1 MGNDEYMRQMFD
13 DKLTVLY
20 VPDRVCE
27 IVRSI
32 LHDERE
38 KYISELF
45 TKLNAIELC
54 FGGARSQR
62 LEEVGAQLSDLYSL
76 PIQDANRKKMLMGKV
91 AQIAREL
98 MGDLIQRKELPG
110 SIKPAVIE
118 QIKSDTEKEV
128 SRIKHHVKKMQVIMS
143 KTFQEVKAEVARKV
157 GESQRK
163 LRAKIREQQ
172 KVIDGLNEQLKQTN
186 DRNKQSV
193 SELQRRNTELEAS
206 LSKSTA
212 NYQKKHQKAKE
223 IVAQLS
229 NELSNSG
236 IKLAEAETR
245 IKQTQDDNNTLK
257 AAIKKLSDNSQE
269 SRMNQLMEEIAALK
283 SENQGLRSLEKE
295 IAVVKAQNEELVR
308 NLQEREQKMKAEN
321 LDMEKNRELIQRL
334 DNDLKQARLE
344 NAKLKE
350 EFLKIPS
357 SSGNRKSWMEG
368 MGGQLSSRE
377 EFSKTNNLEIQR
389 LQHELQK
396 LEQINEEQAASVE
409 ALADQNEQLRA
420 ELKNLQRVRRGQPR
434 AGYPSQQ
441 TELMCTSDDLQSSI
455 INADDWSI
463 EEANKTI
470 LKLKHRLLEQDQVI
484 QHSNEMIAHLTNQIQ
499 EASGSQ
505 SSLRLE
511 RESKEKL
518 KIEYESLQEHCTSI
532 EEALSRA
539 KTEIERLTQ
548 DNADLY
554 KYKTENEV
562 LQSSSKDIAK
572 ELKVTKQKLNKKEQ
586 ELQAAMTP
594 SQRKLTDQV
603 RDLSR
608 ELKDVNTRI
617 SRIIMQTA
625 KSFKVETLD
634 DIPKALSEAKQ
645 EVNRANMFIAK
656 IRAVFQVKCDEDLMA
671 TAKRVRQQHATFE
684 SCLKEIETTCGVDS
698 FQKIG
703 KEVAEL
709 KSQLHEVRDREQRLC
724 NMMDAENPAQ
734 LVKQIRKISATFK
747 LVQDICAQLQV
758 VDEAMITDRLND
770 LIQIQTFL
778 CDYVGSTSID
788 SVKRYLTSHCIQ
800 MEDRQRRMM
809 RVLSVTSETDLEPAL
824 QDLMNKQQE
833 YDEIYRSLSI
843 EDDPSKLKQFVV
855 SDNICSELCKVLR
868 AESYDDIMDTVTEL
882 LASNH
887 EMSDLEDHMMIA
899 LAVVSPES
907 IVPKLEELHSRVYVQ
922 REVIQNI
929 CDELHVKN
937 ENDIQ
942 AKIEEIVQQ
951 NKDLATMQDMTGTN
965 NVVECLRDLD
975 SNCSVF
981 QGILTELCAKV
992 SVRNYQEISTAVDRL
1007 LNQQSELMN
1016 LQKLI
1021 PSKFCGAD
1029 MRESITNILACV
1041 SEYEQQMTEIE
1052 ELLDCAE
1059 YANVKQRVTRI
1070 RDYLS
1075 TTSELFSKIMSYITS
1090 SEMHIVFPVDDTV
1103 AIRLHRIIDEYIA
1116 KNNYQKAQ
1124 MQSVMDKA
1132 GNFGYHGSHISEAV
1146 DTIVAVC
1153 NEGERKD
1160 MERKMNEEM
1169 VGIRAANEMLRS
1181 HYEKTM
1187 DRNPGHTVHD
1197 SSERDW
1203 SESENSTPEP
1213 HGNGS
1218 TESHSDQSDEQ
1229 RRESET
1235 QKVSTSNNAFDMVQA
1250 MNKRKLESA
1259 RLMALQRRQR
1269 EALFQYASRHEE

>member
-1 MGNDEYMRQMFD
+1 MRQMFD

-54 FGGARSQR
+54 FGGTRSQR
-62 LEEVGAQLSDLYSL
+62 LEEVGTQLSDLYSL

-91 AQIAREL
+91 AQIAKEL
-98 MGDLIQRKELPG
+98 MGDLIRHKELPG
-110 SIKPAVIE
+110 SVKPAVIE

-128 SRIKHHVKKMQVIMS
+128 SRIKHHVKKMQVLMS
-143 KTFQEVKAEVARKV
+143 KSFQEVKTEVARKV

-186 DRNKQSV
+186 ERNKQSV

-245 IKQTQDDNNTLK
+245 IKQTQDDNETLK

-269 SRMNQLMEEIAALK
+269 SRVNQLMEEIAALK

-295 IAVVKAQNEELVR
+295 VAVVRAQNEELVR

-321 LDMEKNRELIQRL
+321 LDIEKNRELIQRL
-334 DNDLKQARLE
+334 DNDLKQARIE
-344 NAKLKE
+344 NVKLKE
-350 EFLKIPS
+350 ELLKIPS
-357 SSGNRKSWMEG
+357 SSGNRRLMEESAH
-368 MGGQLSSRE
+368 MSSRE
-377 EFSKTNNLEIQR
+377 EFLRTNNMEIQR
-389 LQHELQK
+389 LQRELQK

-420 ELKNLQRVRRGQPR
+420 ELKSLQRVRRGQPR

-455 INADDWSI
+455 INGGDWSI
-463 EEANKTI
+463 EEANRTI

-484 QHSNEMIAHLTNQIQ
+484 QHNNEMIAHLTNQIQ

-505 SSLRLE
+505 SSLRIE

-539 KTEIERLTQ
+539 RTEIARLTQ
-548 DNADLY
+548 DNTDLY

-617 SRIIMQTA
+617 SRIIMQTG

-656 IRAVFQVKCDEDLMA
+656 IRAVFQVKSDEELMA
-671 TAKRVRQQHATFE
+671 TVKRVRQQHATFE
-684 SCLKEIETTCGVDS
+684 SCLKEIETTCGADS

-724 NMMDAENPAQ
+724 KMMDAENPAQ
-734 LVKQIRKISATFK
+734 LLKQVRKISATFK
-747 LVQDICAQLQV
+747 LVQEICAKLQV

-770 LIQIQTFL
+770 LMQIQAFL
-778 CDYVGSTSID
+778 CDYVGSTNMD

-809 RVLSVTSETDLEPAL
+809 RLLSVASETDLEPAL
-824 QDLMNKQQE
+824 QDLMNKQHE

-843 EDDPSKLKQFVV
+843 EDDPSKLKQFVI
-855 SDNICSELCKVLR
+855 SDNICSELCKALG
-868 AESYDDIMDTVTEL
+868 AECYDEIMDTVTEL

-937 ENDIQ
+937 ENEIQ

-951 NKDLATMQDMTGTN
+951 NKDLVTMQDMTGTD

-1007 LNQQSELMN
+1007 LNQQSELMS

-1021 PSKFCGAD
+1021 PSKFCGTD
-1029 MRESITNILACV
+1029 MRESITNLLACV
-1041 SEYEQQMTEIE
+1041 SEHEQQMTEIE
-1052 ELLDCAE
+1052 ELLDCAG
-1059 YANVKQRVTRI
+1059 YASVKQRVTRI

-1090 SEMHIVFPVDDTV
+1090 SEMRIVFPVDDTV
-1103 AIRLHRIIDEYIA
+1103 ALRLHRIIDEYITR
-1116 KNNYQKAQ
+1116 NDHQKAQ

-1132 GNFGYHGSHISEAV
+1132 ENFGYHGSHISEAV

-1169 VGIRAANEMLRS
+1169 VGIRAANERLRS

-1187 DRNPGHTVHD
+1187 DREEKSPGDTVHY
-1197 SSERDW
+1197 SSEHEYSDD
-1203 SESENSTPEP
+1203 SATKPN
-1213 HGNGS
+1213 GNGS
-1218 TESHSDQSDEQ
+1218 YQSDSDDSDQKH
-1229 RRESET
+1229 ES
-1235 QKVSTSNNAFDMVQA
+1235 KSVPTSNDTFDMIQA